1 MLPTAVPRAIAF
13 GDLKPV
19 VQMASVE
26 KLVTIAR
33 SALNAVRAKNV
44 VITNARIHVVGT
56 AGLSQVQLS
65 LQ

>member
-13 GDLKPV
+13 GDLTV

>member
-1 MLPTAVPRAIAF
+1 MLTTAVPRAIAF
-13 GDLKPV
+13 GDLTV